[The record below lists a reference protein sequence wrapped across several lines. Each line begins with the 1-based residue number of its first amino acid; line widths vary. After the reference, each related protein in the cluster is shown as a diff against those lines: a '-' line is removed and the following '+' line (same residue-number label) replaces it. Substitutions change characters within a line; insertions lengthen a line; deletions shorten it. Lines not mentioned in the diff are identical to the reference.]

1 MIIAIRT
8 VLITLALG
16 LTAVIAAP
24 SFVGAQTTTAQII
37 VITQTAGTV
46 APSGAQVL
54 VTGTGPSL
62 TSTPTSSGSLTYS
75 SSFSNDTRVVTVIP
89 GSYTVTAPS
98 YSNYSFSY
106 SSDCSG
112 YLTAGQVRTCTI
124 TATQG
129 GTAHVNVTVS
139 VINNHGGTR
148 TPNDFVITVS
158 GQNASVSNFQG
169 TSGSVLVSLG
179 AGAYAIDAQG
189 ISGYTSVRTGECS
202 GTISSG
208 ETRSCLITLTDT
220 YSVYGGYYGSSVL
233 SCSPSNQTG
242 YQGQTVSFT
251 ASGASGPYTWST
263 AERTYLAIGPQL
275 NATLSSVGAQRV
287 YVSNGYQTASC
298 NITILPSA
306 GYTGYTG
313 TGVVLG
319 TATNIPGLP
328 NTGYAPS
335 SLGLILALLGAFV
348 AFPAALYLSYPYA
361 KRTAFT
367 IFG

>member
-1 MIIAIRT
+1 MVIAIRT

-16 LTAVIAAP
+16 LVAVIALP
-24 SFVGAQTTTAQII
+24 FVAKAQTSTAQIV
-37 VITQTAGTV
+37 VITQTAGSIL
-46 APSGAQVL
+46 PSSANV
-54 VTGTGPSL
+54 VVVGTGPSL
-62 TSTPTSSGSLTYS
+62 NGTPTSSGSLTYS
-75 SSFSNDTRVVTVIP
+75 SSFSNDSRVVTVIP
-89 GSYTVTAPS
+89 GSYSVSAPS

-158 GQNASVSNFQG
+158 GQNANVSNFQG

-179 AGAYAIDAQG
+179 SGAYSIDAQG
-189 ISGYTSVRTGECS
+189 ISSYTASRSSDCS
-202 GTISSG
+202 GTIASG

-220 YSVYGGYYGSSVL
+220 YLVYGGNGSSVL
-233 SCSPSNQTG
+233 TCSPSNQTG

-263 AERTYLAIGPQL
+263 ADRTYLAVGPQL
-275 NATLSSVGAQRV
+275 NVTLSSVGAQRV
-287 YVSNGYQTASC
+287 YVTNGYQTASC
-298 NITILPSA
+298 NITILASA

-313 TGVVLG
+313 NGVVLG
-319 TATNIPGLP
+319 TSTSVPGLP

-335 SLGLILALLGAFV
+335 SLGLILAFLGAFV
-348 AFPAALYLSYPYA
+348 ALPAALFLAYPYA
-361 KRTAFT
+361 KRTAFA